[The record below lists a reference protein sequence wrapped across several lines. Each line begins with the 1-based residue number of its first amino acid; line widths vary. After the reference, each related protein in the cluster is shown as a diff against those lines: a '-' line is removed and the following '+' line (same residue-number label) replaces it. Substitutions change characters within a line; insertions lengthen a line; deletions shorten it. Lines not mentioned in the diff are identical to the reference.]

1 MFVWLICFLFMFHG
15 IISFM
20 AAHHGSKVWN
30 RFGKTS
36 SSFPRPRFAMAITAQ
51 WMNTLNE
58 MHYLG
63 CNMHIYLYIMYILQY
78 QHGSSKIY
86 LLIYLAFILDH
97 VSVKKT
103 NIMYIHINITR
114 IYVHIYSVYIYIK
127 IYKKLENIQLPISIQ
142 YHVWSKASA
151 SPAPANSSLS
161 QGPMPTTS
169 GRLGYDLR

>member
-1 MFVWLICFLFMFHG
+1 MFHG
-15 IISFM
+15 VKSFM

-36 SSFPRPRFAMAITAQ
+36 SSFLRPRFAMAITAH

-86 LLIYLAFILDH
+86 LLICLAFILDH
-97 VSVKKT
+97 VSV
-103 NIMYIHINITR
+103 NNQYNVYIWISR
-114 IYVHIYSVYIYIK
+114 IYIYPKYIYIYIFCIY
-127 IYKKLENIQLPISIQ
+127 IYKTLEHTLPIYIYISIQ
-142 YHVWSKASA
+142 YLVWYAV
-151 SPAPANSSLS
+151 N
-161 QGPMPTTS
+161 
-169 GRLGYDLR
+169 